1 MMENIEQLIQQ
12 AADKDY
18 AAANSTFV
26 DIMNQKLAD
35 NLEQERIKVSGQIYN
50 GLESEEDEEQL
61 ELDLEDDAEELVT
74 DETDAEADESE
85 EDEDDVDDLPDTD
98 ESDEDTEES

>member
-1 MMENIEQLIQQ
+1 MENIEQLIQQ

-18 AAANSTFV
+18 ATANTTFA
-26 DIMNQKLAD
+26 DIMNQKLGDA
-35 NLEQERIKVSGQIYN
+35 LEQERIKVSGQIYN

-61 ELDLEDDAEELVT
+61 ELDLDDDTEELDTEV
-74 DETDAEADESE
+74 EESE
-85 EDEDDVDDLPDTD
+85 EDEVDVDDEPDTD

>member
-1 MMENIEQLIQQ
+1 MENIEQLIQQ
-12 AADKDY
+12 ANDKDF
-18 AAANSTFV
+18 ANANNTFV

-35 NLEQERIKVSGQIYN
+35 TLEQEKIKVSGQIYN

-74 DETDAEADESE
+74 ADAEADESE
-85 EDEDDVDDLPDTD
+85 EDEDDVDDEPGTD
-98 ESDEDTEES
+98 ESDEDPEES

>member
-1 MMENIEQLIQQ
+1 MENIEQLIQQ
-12 AADKDY
+12 ANDKDF
-18 AAANSTFV
+18 ANANNTFV

-35 NLEQERIKVSGQIYN
+35 TLEQEKIKVSGQIYN

-74 DETDAEADESE
+74 ADAEADESE
-85 EDEDDVDDLPDTD
+85 EDEDDVEVEPDTD
-98 ESDEDTEES
+98 ESDEDAEES

>member
-1 MMENIEQLIQQ
+1 MENIEQLIQQ

-18 AAANSTFV
+18 ATANTTFV
-26 DIMNQKLAD
+26 DIMNQKLGDA
-35 NLEQERIKVSGQIYN
+35 LEQERIKVSGQIYN

-61 ELDLEDDAEELVT
+61 ELDLDDDTEELDAEV
-74 DETDAEADESE
+74 DESE
-85 EDEDDVDDLPDTD
+85 EDEVDVDDEPDTD

>member
-1 MMENIEQLIQQ
+1 MENIEQLIQQ

-18 AAANSTFV
+18 ASANTTFV

-35 NLEQERIKVSGQIYN
+35 SLQQEKIKVSSQIYN
-50 GLESEEDEEQL
+50 GMESEEDEEQL

-74 DETDAEADESE
+74 DETDAEVD
-85 EDEDDVDDLPDTD
+85 EDEDDVDDEPDTD
-98 ESDEDTEES
+98 ESDEDAEES

>member
-1 MMENIEQLIQQ
+1 MENIEQLIQQ

-18 AAANSTFV
+18 ASANATFV

-50 GLESEEDEEQL
+50 GIESEEDEEQL
-61 ELDLEDDAEELVT
+61 ELDLEDDAEDFDGLED
-74 DETDAEADESE
+74 DE
-85 EDEDDVDDLPDTD
+85 EDDVDVDDDNDTD
-98 ESDEDTEES
+98 DSDEDTEES